1 METKQTIDLLTN
13 ELMDK
18 IWFPYNWILFGH
30 EKERSYDTDTC
41 KAEER
46 STKYHNILSSLFF
59 CLF

>member
-18 IWFPYNWILFGH
+18 IWFGH